1 MSEPDEGTIRD
12 VRQPNR
18 DEGELFAVAEQRMG
32 AGRITIICEDGI
44 ARMGRIRGKM
54 KRRAWIRSG
63 DLLIVRPWEFQNEKA
78 DILYRYSPTETSHLA
93 RQHRIP
99 ENIDVFES

>member
-1 MSEPDEGTIRD
+1 MSEPDEETIRD
-12 VRQPNR
+12 VRLPDR
-18 DEGELFAVAEQRMG
+18 DKSELFAVAEQRMG
-32 AGRITIICEDGI
+32 AGRIKIICEDSV

-78 DILYRYSPTETSHLA
+78 DILYRYSPTETSHLT

-99 ENIDVFES
+99 DNIDVFEA

>member
-1 MSEPDEGTIRD
+1 MAGPEEETIRD
-12 VRQPNR
+12 VRLPNR
-18 DEGELFAVAEQRMG
+18 DQGELFAVADQRMG
-32 AGRITIICEDGI
+32 AGRIKIICEDSV

-93 RQHRIP
+93 RQQKIP
-99 ENIDVFES
+99 DTINVFET

>member
-1 MSEPDEGTIRD
+1 MTGASEETIRD
-12 VRQPNR
+12 VRLP
-18 DEGELFAVAEQRMG
+18 DGDKGELFAVAEQRMG
-32 AGRITIICEDGI
+32 AGRIKIICEDSV

-93 RQHRIP
+93 RQNRIP
-99 ENIDVFES
+99 DNIDVFEA